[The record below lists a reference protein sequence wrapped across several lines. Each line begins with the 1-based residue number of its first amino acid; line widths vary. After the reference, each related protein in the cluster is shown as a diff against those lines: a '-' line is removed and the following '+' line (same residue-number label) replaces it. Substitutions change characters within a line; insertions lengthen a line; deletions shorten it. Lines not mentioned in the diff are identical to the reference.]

1 MYNKEWYE
9 ANKERIKSQQKAYYE
24 KNKENIVRFLKRFGK
39 R

>member
-24 KNKENIVRFLKRFGK
+24 KNKEKNK
-39 R
+39 